1 MRRGYEEDVITGRDE
16 RGDVGLRKKAAGL
29 ASAIALIALLEAARK
44 GEYRASFHGFRV
56 QALRQGPT
64 PDTNVVVDVN
74 LYVRLGKNL
83 VEHSLVA
90 MGIPQSPGAALLA
103 RPGAARTDAG
113 PMEPIL

>member
-1 MRRGYEEDVITGRDE
+1 MVR
-16 RGDVGLRKKAAGL
+16 
-29 ASAIALIALLEAARK
+29 AIALIALLEAARK

-56 QALRQGPT
+56 QALRQGST

-90 MGIPQSPGAALLA
+90 MGIPQSPGAALFGEA
-103 RPGAARTDAG
+103 RSCKDRCWRDGTNAVSDG
-113 PMEPIL
+113 HLI